1 MFLAKFSQVTSEKFT
16 ADKNGKM
23 PFIGTVLAGTANGTI
38 INGTI
43 FVRDGLQPNKLYA
56 CENFVD
62 PEYPSNQQ
70 VMVVSEVSVLEY
82 SDLRAK
88 LGAPKVAI
96 EATDAVSAD
105 AGVTM

>member
-16 ADKNGKM
+16 ADKNGQK

-43 FVRDGLQPNKLYA
+43 FAREGLQPNKLYA

-70 VMVVSEVSVLEY
+70 VQVVSEVSVLEY
-82 SDLRAK
+82 SALRAM

-96 EATDAVSAD
+96 EATVTD